1 MIKLTR
7 QHKSL
12 WLDPN
17 AGNLFRDEFRLI
29 DDLKIDPWLEQ
40 TSSYFKP
47 LSMYRWIDQKNGVQL
62 FFKGLACLAP
72 MFPVAAYRGQVAV
85 WISPPPSG
93 LGNAIYIV
101 MGHDKDG
108 QLRLVGCNYFTAP
121 KKRSGSTLAE
131 STFFEQF
138 DQAAQHV
145 QLELVKH
152 TVEASIQPEDMS
164 LVLNICRECEHFHT
178 MPVFIT
184 VLTTEGSMFHAGKA
198 VIDGVK
204 PADCSY
210 EFFGEIK

>member
-1 MIKLTR
+1 MSKLT
-7 QHKSL
+7 QKHKSL

-47 LSMYRWIDQKNGVQL
+47 LSLYRWIDQKNGVQL

-72 MFPVAAYRGQVAV
+72 MFPVVSYRGQVAV

-93 LGNAIYIV
+93 FGNAICVV
-101 MGHDKDG
+101 MGHDKNG
-108 QLRLVGCNYFTAP
+108 QLRLVGCNYFNEP
-121 KKRSGSTLAE
+121 QQRSGPTLTGSA
-131 STFFEQF
+131 FFEQF
-138 DQAAQHV
+138 DQADQNS
-145 QLELVKH
+145 QLELVKE

-164 LVLNICRECEHFHT
+164 LMLSIRQECENFHT
-178 MPVFIT
+178 MAIYIT

-204 PADCSY
+204 PADFSY